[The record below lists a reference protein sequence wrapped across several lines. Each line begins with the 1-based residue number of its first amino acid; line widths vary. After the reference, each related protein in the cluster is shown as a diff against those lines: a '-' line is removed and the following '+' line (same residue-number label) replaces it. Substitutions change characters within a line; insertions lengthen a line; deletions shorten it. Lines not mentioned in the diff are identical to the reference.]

1 MGKPKK
7 LMSGLW
13 GLEGSNQVQLT
24 RAGFV
29 NNEVCVLRVCNL
41 DY

>member
-7 LMSGLW
+7 LMSRPS
-13 GLEGSNQVQLT
+13 GLEGSNQG
-24 RAGFV
+24 GFV
-29 NNEVCVLRVCNL
+29 NNGVCVLRVCNL